1 MENSIKTFVCAL
13 ALVAN
18 ATFTANAEDK
28 ETKKAAGFGTGIY
41 STKSGKIN
49 VLVNKVN
56 AEGSTTILLR
66 NEKGDVVYRETVNK
80 NTQKFGRTL
89 NVDDLASGKYE
100 IEVASQGEKQTK
112 SFELSEQKSE
122 RVLAVK

>member
-1 MENSIKTFVCAL
+1 MKNSIKTFVCAL
-13 ALVAN
+13 ALVAT

-49 VLVNKVN
+49 VLVNKVS
-56 AEGSTTILLR
+56 ADASTTILLR

-122 RVLAVK
+122 RILAVK

>member
-1 MENSIKTFVCAL
+1 MKNSIKTFVCAL
-13 ALVAN
+13 ALVAT

-122 RVLAVK
+122 RVLSVK

>member
-1 MENSIKTFVCAL
+1 MKNSIKTFVCAL
-13 ALVAN
+13 ALFVT

-28 ETKKAAGFGTGIY
+28 ETKKSTGFGTGIY

-49 VLVNKVN
+49 VLVDKVN
-56 AEGSTTILLR
+56 ADASTILLLR
-66 NEKGDVVYRETVNK
+66 NERGEIVYRETVSK
-80 NTQKFGRTL
+80 NSQKFGRTL
-89 NVDDLASGKYE
+89 NVDELAAGKYE
-100 IEVASQGEKQTK
+100 IEVSSKGEKQTK

>member
-13 ALVAN
+13 ALVAT